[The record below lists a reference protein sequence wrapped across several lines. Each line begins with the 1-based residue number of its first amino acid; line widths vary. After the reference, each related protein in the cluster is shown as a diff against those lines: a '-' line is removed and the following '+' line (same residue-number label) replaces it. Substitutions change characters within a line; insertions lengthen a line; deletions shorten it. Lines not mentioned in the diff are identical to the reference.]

1 MKTPVL
7 RLTMLFLVA
16 GLAFAGCNDG
26 NGDGNGIPVDR
37 ELAKRHIITEKQ
49 ARDLVGRFKQT
60 RQRDSAGLSTAGLPD
75 AELFNRHAIALLLN
89 QEGAE
94 GIRIYIGHDS
104 SGQVHLVLLPVDK
117 NGKNIVRRLLGGKT
131 AYIPGVKSANAQYDD
146 GDGEAIENGQRCPHV
161 CDESW

>member
-7 RLTMLFLVA
+7 RLTTLIAVA
-16 GLAFAGCNDG
+16 GLALAGCNSG
-26 NGDGNGIPVDR
+26 GEIPLDR
-37 ELAKRHIITEKQ
+37 EQAKRHIITEKQ
-49 ARDLVGRFKQT
+49 ARELVGRFKET
-60 RQRDSAGLSTAGLPD
+60 RRRLGDSAVLKSFNLPD

-94 GIRIYIGHDS
+94 GIRVYIGHDAQ
-104 SGQVHLVLLPVDK
+104 GQVRLVLLPVDK

-146 GDGEAIENGQRCPHV
+146 GDGEAIENGQRCPTV
-161 CDESW
+161 CDEGW